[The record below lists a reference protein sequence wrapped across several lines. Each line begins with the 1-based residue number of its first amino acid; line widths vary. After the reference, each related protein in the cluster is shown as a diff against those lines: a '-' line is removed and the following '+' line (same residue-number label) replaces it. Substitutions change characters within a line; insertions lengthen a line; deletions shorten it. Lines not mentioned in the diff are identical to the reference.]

1 MIDIVTVQGA
11 LHAWAVRASA
21 LPAASVI
28 WADQNGPVPDAP
40 CLILRF
46 LSIDSTGQD
55 WVKSSY
61 TALGGLVETVC
72 GLRNAELEVKCFG
85 SPVGALIPSMIL
97 DSLIQA
103 RWQTS
108 HQEDFEA
115 AGIGVSDHSQVIAS
129 SGFEDS
135 QQEPVAQCTFSLTLV
150 SEQSENVGWI
160 DTIEPPLQTP

>member
-1 MIDIVTVQGA
+1 MIDIGTVQSA

-21 LPAASVI
+21 LPSSSVI
-28 WADQNGPVPDAP
+28 WADQNGPVPAAP
-40 CLILRF
+40 CVILRF

-55 WVKSSY
+55 WIKSSY

-85 SPVGALIPSMIL
+85 SAVGTQMPITIL
-97 DSLIQA
+97 DRLIQA

-108 HQEDFEA
+108 YQQDFESVGV
-115 AGIGVSDHSQVIAS
+115 GINDHSQPIAS

-150 SEQSENVGWI
+150 SEQSESIGWI
-160 DTIEPPLQTP
+160 DTIAPPLQTA